1 MRAVLAGL
9 AVALAS
15 ASGLANEFCDVP
27 GKVREHRAATEAAW
41 ETFKAKEMDQVE
53 KHFGAML
60 AEHEAGRLSDAH
72 LGRAFEIFTCS
83 DAFCEPLILEWVRR
97 YPRSPAAHLAL
108 AHHYA
113 AVGFS
118 SRGSEYASK
127 TTDTQFFAMGEAFRK
142 AFQALETA
150 DKYSK
155 KPSLSASVRVW
166 LGMASGG
173 VRPRPTETYRAAIKA
188 FPDTLQVRIR
198 YIYGSVPKWGGS
210 MAQLAAIVDEAKPL
224 PPADRRY
231 VEYLVL
237 QRMAEAMQDARDKDD
252 AKAPEHYKKAIEY
265 YKQSVPLCPGLD
277 AALRKLVG
285 LQLAAKDFQGVLA
298 SAGESIKRDPRNG
311 WAYMMRGRAYEGL
324 EKYREAFADIEKA
337 TQLAHAPA
345 HLHLAWHYEMGKGVA
360 RDYRKAIDHYA
371 IAERHKVDGARGHA
385 DRVRKFAG
393 IDMK

>member
-1 MRAVLAGL
+1 MRALLLGL
-9 AVALAS
+9 GVAFAS
-15 ASGLANEFCDVP
+15 ASGLANEFCDVV
-27 GKVREHRAATEAAW
+27 GKVREHRAATETAW
-41 ETFKAKEMDQVE
+41 EAFKAKEMDAVE
-53 KHFGAML
+53 KYFGGML

-150 DKYSK
+150 DKYAK

-173 VRPRPTETYRAAIKA
+173 VRPGPTETYRGAIKA

-198 YIYGSVPKWGGS
+198 YIYASAPKWGGS
-210 MAQLAAIVDEAKPL
+210 MKQLAAIVDEAKPL

-237 QRMAEAMQDARDKDD
+237 QRMGASMEDAKDD
-252 AKAPEHYKKAIEY
+252 AKALEY
-265 YKQSVPLCPGLD
+265 YKKSVPLCPGLD
-277 AALRKLVG
+277 AALHKQIG
-285 LQLAAKDFQGVLA
+285 LQLKVKDFQGVLA
-298 SAGESIKRDPRNG
+298 SAGENIKRDPRSG

-337 TQLAHAPA
+337 TQLAYAPA
-345 HLHLAWHYEMGKGVA
+345 YLHLAWHYEMGKGVP
-360 RDYRKAIDHYA
+360 RDYRKAIDFYT
-371 IAERHKVDGARGHA
+371 IAERNHVEAARGHA